1 MVGMNGA
8 GAGVLSSMARAQYA
22 AMARLRWHM
31 FVNGLRSKLGA
42 FELGARTVT
51 FAINVLMGLGLG
63 VGMALGAY
71 FLVSGEKWHFLP
83 ILFWALCILWQ
94 TGPVM
99 LASFQEQFDL
109 SILLRFPVSFG
120 PYYLLYVV
128 FGMADISTILGGLC
142 CLGIWA
148 GATLARPELFA
159 WIAMGLA
166 VFAAFNILLV
176 RAIFSWIDR
185 WLSQRKTRE
194 IMGVLFMVLLMSL
207 QLMNPAL
214 HQKRHTGR
222 ANQQQQ
228 FEQFR
233 QAEAKYGPL
242 LKTADAVQEWLP
254 PGLAARSLEQSG
266 DAQPV
271 EALASLGGL
280 GLWVMAVGGVLAWRL
295 RAEYRGENLGSAQKR
310 VKATPVR
317 TNLTRREYGWRLG
330 GSSPIA
336 ALVEKEA
343 RSLMRTLPLMWAMVV
358 PVLMVL
364 VLASLFH
371 GGASGIK
378 QISFPF
384 VMPLYVAYALLG
396 FTQVFYNNLGT
407 EGAGIQL
414 LFLSPTPIRTIFL
427 AKNILHTMLFAADA
441 LLAGFLAS
449 LRLGWPDG
457 VVVAATVGWLLFAL
471 PCSLAAGNIF
481 SLTMPFRI
489 NPGRIARQRGSH
501 ANSLSSVLVQV
512 ATAAVG
518 TAVFGL
524 CWYLKMLW
532 LAVPVFLLLAAAA
545 VFVWWRILG
554 NVDAIANLRR
564 DELIATLM
572 KAA

>member
-1 MVGMNGA
+1 MIEA
-8 GAGVLSSMARAQYA
+8 GAGVLSSTARAQYA
-22 AMARLRWHM
+22 AMGRLRWHM

-42 FELGARTVT
+42 FELGARTVV
-51 FAINVLMGLGLG
+51 FVIYALMGLGLG
-63 VGMALGAY
+63 VAICMTSFYMALGQ
-71 FLVSGEKWHFLP
+71 KWQLLP
-83 ILFWALCILWQ
+83 ILFWAACILWQ
-94 TGPVM
+94 WLPVM

-128 FGMADISTILGGLC
+128 FGLADISTILGGVC
-142 CLGIWA
+142 CLGILT
-148 GATLARPELFA
+148 GVTLARPELFA
-159 WIAMGLA
+159 WTALGLA

-194 IMGVLFMVLLMSL
+194 ILGVVFMVLLLSL
-207 QLMNPAL
+207 QLLNPAL

-222 ANQQQQ
+222 ANRQQQ

-233 QAEAKYGPL
+233 QAEAKYGPWL
-242 LKTADAVQEWLP
+242 RTADAVQEWLP
-254 PGLAARSLEQSG
+254 PGLTARSLEQAA
-266 DAQPV
+266 DAQPM

-280 GLWVMAVGGVLAWRL
+280 GLWVLAVGGVLAWRL
-295 RAEYRGENLGSAQKR
+295 RAEYRGENLGSAPKR
-310 VKATPVR
+310 VQAAPIR
-317 TNLTRREYGWRLG
+317 ANLARRESGWKLG

-343 RSLMRTLPLMWAMVV
+343 RSLMRTLPLMWSMVV

-364 VLASLFH
+364 VLASIFR
-371 GGASGIK
+371 GGASGTRL
-378 QISFPF
+378 ISFPYAL
-384 VMPLYVAYALLG
+384 PLYVAYALLG
-396 FTQVFYNNLGT
+396 FTQLFYNNLGT

-414 LFLSPTPIRTIFL
+414 LFLSPTPIRSIFL
-427 AKNILHTMLFAADA
+427 AKNILHSLLFVLNA
-441 LLAGFLAS
+441 LLAGILAS

-501 ANSLSSVLVQV
+501 ANALSSVLVQLGTV
-512 ATAAVG
+512 AVG
-518 TAVFGL
+518 AAVFGL

-532 LAVPVFLLLAAAA
+532 LAVPIFLLLAAAA
-545 VFVWWRILG
+545 GFVWWRILG
-554 NVDAIANLRR
+554 NVDAIANGRR